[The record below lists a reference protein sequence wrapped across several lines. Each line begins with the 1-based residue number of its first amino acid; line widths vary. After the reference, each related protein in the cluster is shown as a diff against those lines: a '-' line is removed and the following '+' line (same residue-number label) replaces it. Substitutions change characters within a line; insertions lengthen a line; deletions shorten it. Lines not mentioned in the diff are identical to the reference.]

1 MSKVANYLKNQKK
14 PFSIEDTGCVIVPIF
29 DEIRKVNLDLME
41 NEYVLDVYKND
52 KLVAMFNVWNDN
64 SITLFIYRK
73 QEDIDIND
81 FDELEK
87 ALKSL

>member
-1 MSKVANYLKNQKK
+1 
-14 PFSIEDTGCVIVPIF
+14 
-29 DEIRKVNLDLME
+29 ME